1 MNDNLVYK
9 GFTGSVLWDDKNCVL
24 YGLSHVEDEEL
35 YYEGTTM
42 EELVEGFRDSVDFY
56 IDCCKEDEY
65 ERGE

>member
-35 YYEGTTM
+35 YYEGTTSN
-42 EELVEGFRDSVDFY
+42 RQ
-56 IDCCKEDEY
+56 
-65 ERGE
+65 